1 MDPLKFTGRSAQ
13 QVEEF
18 IEAEIEPIRRRYPG
32 RTEARTEIH
41 V

>member
-1 MDPLKFTGRSAQ
+1 MDPKMYTGRSAQ

-18 IEAEIEPIRRRYPG
+18 IEGAIDPLLQDAPEIKAGDVR
-32 RTEARTEIH
+32 